1 VAEPVRNENAQ
12 PATLRLFFALW
23 PDDATRDALNRTGK
37 WLHQH
42 WGGRRMRADTLHITL
57 AFLGSTPVEQLDALV
72 ACADRVEA
80 EAFALLLDQAGY
92 WRHNRI
98 GWFGTS
104 EPPPQHFALVQALN
118 DALQAA
124 GFPVDARPHV
134 PHVTLLR
141 KTAGGEVPA
150 CSPVRWPVGDF
161 VLVKSSTDADGAHY
175 EVIRRWPLT
184 QDDAK
189 KSRADSTAT

>member
-1 VAEPVRNENAQ
+1 MADAPGPVQ
-12 PATLRLFFALW
+12 PETRRLFFALW

-57 AFLGSTPVEQLDALV
+57 AFLGSTPVEHLDFLAT
-72 ACADRVEA
+72 CADAVKTD
-80 EAFALLLDQAGY
+80 AFELVLDQAGY

-98 GWFGTS
+98 GWFGAS

-150 CSPVRWPVGDF
+150 CSSVRWPVGDF

-184 QDDAK
+184 QEDAK
-189 KSRADSTAT
+189 KSRADSTAA